1 VSFFKWLLAVWHDF
15 HLQDGCSCNICC
27 VLVFFQASLSGECE
41 TMIWEVH
48 YYQQIAGL
56 FDGENLQQHH
66 RSASTSTY
74 TNWSLAYISSCIPH
88 RKCKEMNELVFYS
101 PLTSFF
107 GIDHGLQYFRVALGC
122 MAWFSASRWT
132 LFKRGCLWAWE
143 HDIGWALKS
152 DCRDFDEEK

>member
-1 VSFFKWLLAVWHDF
+1 MTWLS
-15 HLQDGCSCNICC
+15 CSRCMFVQYMLCLSILSSKC
-27 VLVFFQASLSGECE
+27 VCLLPTRLSGECE

-48 YYQQIAGL
+48 YYQQIVGL

-66 RSASTSTY
+66 ISASTSTY

-88 RKCKEMNELVFYS
+88 HKCKEMNELVFYS

-132 LFKRGCLWAWE
+132 LFRRACLWAWE

>member
-1 VSFFKWLLAVWHDF
+1 MSFFKWLLAVWHDF
-15 HLQDGCSCNICC
+15 YLQDGCLCNICC

-56 FDGENLQQHH
+56 FGGENLQQHH

-101 PLTSFF
+101 PLSGSWMYGMVFSFKMDTLQASMSVCF
-107 GIDHGLQYFRVALGC
+107 LVFLRVSVRTWYWMGIEIRLQGLWWGKL
-122 MAWFSASRWT
+122 T
-132 LFKRGCLWAWE
+132 
-143 HDIGWALKS
+143 
-152 DCRDFDEEK
+152 

>member
-1 VSFFKWLLAVWHDF
+1 MAWLSSSRWMFVQYMLCFSILSSKSFRRVWDDDMGGALLSADCRAFWW
-15 HLQDGCSCNICC
+15 GKS
-27 VLVFFQASLSGECE
+27 S
-41 TMIWEVH
+41 TT
-48 YYQQIAGL
+48 
-56 FDGENLQQHH
+56 H

-74 TNWSLAYISSCIPH
+74 TNWSSAYISSCIPH

-132 LFKRGCLWAWE
+132 LFKRACLSVFWSSYRWAWE